1 MASTSMTSIYLSCY
15 RIYVIYIVDDL
26 WHNKGTSKGQ

>member
-1 MASTSMTSIYLSCY
+1 MANTSVTSIYLSRY

>member
-1 MASTSMTSIYLSCY
+1 MTSIYLSCY
-15 RIYVIYIVDDL
+15 RIYVIYIVGNL

>member
-1 MASTSMTSIYLSCY
+1 MTSVYLSCY

-26 WHNKGTSKGQ
+26 WHNKGTLKGQ